1 MKLKIPVAQYG
12 TKHGHAEGVLSVMLE
27 NDDVEV
33 KGVFESDKER
43 VELLKKRNI
52 YPWNQVKFF
61 DRKEEILSDST
72 ILAVAS
78 EGLNIE
84 SLPQTHEILLSGKH
98 VFYDKPAGEDLHLFK
113 LSIEIAKRQNLLLQ
127 MGYMF
132 RNHDGF
138 KKIASIVFNGEIGRI
153 FQIRANMSTNLTPED
168 EQPISRHTGGI
179 LYDLA
184 GHMIDQIVYLL
195 GRPNTTK
202 SFLRQ
207 DISQQKQF
215 SDNTLCV
222 LEFEHAIATVDINSR
237 TINHIKS
244 RRFEVYGDKG
254 SLILEPFEP
263 AEYLRMS
270 FKSSDKYLGINEEYP
285 YKLIPLK
292 DKPRYVENF
301 ESFIK
306 TIKGEQKSDRTLE
319 HELLVQ
325 ETLLRV
331 VGG

>member
-1 MKLKIPVAQYG
+1 MCGILIFKEKNLTNKTKKTLKSTLDGLKNRGPDELKIVQ
-12 TKHGHAEGVLSVMLE
+12 S
-27 NDDVEV
+27 N
-33 KGVFESDKER
+33 
-43 VELLKKRNI
+43 NI
-52 YPWNQVKFF
+52 LVGFT
-61 DRKEEILSDST
+61 R
-72 ILAVAS
+72 
-78 EGLNIE
+78 
-84 SLPQTHEILLSGKH
+84 
-98 VFYDKPAGEDLHLFK
+98 
-113 LSIEIAKRQNLLLQ
+113 LSINDIDNGSQP
-127 MGYMF
+127 
-132 RNHDGF
+132 F
-138 KKIASIVFNGEIGRI
+138 KSLCGKYLIVFNGEIGRI
-153 FQIRANMSTNLTPED
+153 FQIRANMSTNLTPEA

-222 LEFEHAIATVDINSR
+222 LEFQHAIATVDINSR

-270 FKSSDKYLGINEEYP
+270 FKSNDKYLGINEEYP
-285 YKLIPLK
+285 HKLIPLK